1 MDDPKK
7 EKDRMNFYGGW
18 SDIFLDKKYE
28 KLVSDA
34 PTEEMW
40 IALDKLKE
48 SLGKENLNR
57 MLQAF
62 IRSVLQV
69 FLKDEKDDETKN
81 SITLKLGQVKQ
92 FINA

>member
-1 MDDPKK
+1 
-7 EKDRMNFYGGW
+7 
-18 SDIFLDKKYE
+18 
-28 KLVSDA
+28 
-34 PTEEMW
+34 MW

-62 IRSVLQV
+62 VRSVLQV
-69 FLKDEKDDETKN
+69 FLKDEKDETKN

>member
-7 EKDRMNFYGGW
+7 EKNRMNFYGCL

-28 KLVSDA
+28 NLTLES

-40 IALDKLKE
+40 LALDKEKE
-48 SLGKENLNR
+48 SLGKENLNK
-57 MLQAF
+57 MLIAF
-62 IRSVLQV
+62 IRSVLQTL
-69 FLKDEKDDETKN
+69 LKDVTDEELKN
-81 SITLKLGQVKQ
+81 SVQLKLGQVKQ

>member
-62 IRSVLQV
+62 ICSSSFFERWKRWWNKKFNYS
-69 FLKDEKDDETKN
+69 
-81 SITLKLGQVKQ
+81 
-92 FINA
+92 

>member
-1 MDDPKK
+1 
-7 EKDRMNFYGGW
+7 
-18 SDIFLDKKYE
+18 
-28 KLVSDA
+28 
-34 PTEEMW
+34 MW